1 MGTKWARLA
10 KIIEGRTDNGI
21 KNHWNSIMRK
31 KLDIYRVRLS
41 VELEKNSEKERS
53 KVITSILNQK
63 ARKGEELV
71 NTSEEE
77 TQKFNK
83 IELSSP
89 EALEQ
94 KSGESDDMSFDHI
107 LKKLDQ
113 ND

>member
-1 MGTKWARLA
+1 M
-10 KIIEGRTDNGI
+10 
-21 KNHWNSIMRK
+21 
-31 KLDIYRVRLS
+31 
-41 VELEKNSEKERS
+41 
-53 KVITSILNQK
+53 
-63 ARKGEELV
+63 